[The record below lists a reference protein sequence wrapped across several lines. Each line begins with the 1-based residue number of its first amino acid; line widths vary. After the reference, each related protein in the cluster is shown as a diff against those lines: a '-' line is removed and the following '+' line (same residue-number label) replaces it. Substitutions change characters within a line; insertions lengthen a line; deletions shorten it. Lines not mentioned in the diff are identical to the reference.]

1 MKGACLYFS
10 SATSMKHVSPIF
22 SMQLSHLTIERAL
35 MSLILLGRL
44 ISLLLTYQS
53 LCRSP
58 KVKATDKHNLSY

>member
-10 SATSMKHVSPIF
+10 SATSMKHVSAIF